1 MQTARNYS
9 THMHAWNK
17 LKNNNIVIYHCP
29 FNHHRSRMASTRN
42 KNTCS
47 NYCLE
52 QRITT
57 KSLDYNE
64 YKNGASGAAY
74 APALPCMG
82 IIPGQMPREAFSHNS
97 IDIESALFGINST
110 NLVETQKPVVP
121 QLKTLPNVSFFGR
134 MQLVMPD
141 PLVVEKFQRPFP
153 VPN

>member
-1 MQTARNYS
+1 MI
-9 THMHAWNK
+9 K
-17 LKNNNIVIYHCP
+17 LKNNNIVIVIYHCT
-29 FNHHRSRMASTRN
+29 FNYRIFSRMASTRN
-42 KNTCS
+42 RNTCS

-57 KSLDYNE
+57 KSLEYNE
-64 YKNGASGAAY
+64 FKNGASGAAY

>member
-1 MQTARNYS
+1 
-9 THMHAWNK
+9 MH
-17 LKNNNIVIYHCP
+17 IEYRI
-29 FNHHRSRMASTRN
+29 FSQMASTRN

-52 QRITT
+52 QRIIT

-74 APALPCMG
+74 NPALPCMG

-121 QLKTLPNVSFFGR
+121 QLKTLPDVSFFGR

>member
-1 MQTARNYS
+1 
-9 THMHAWNK
+9 
-17 LKNNNIVIYHCP
+17 
-29 FNHHRSRMASTRN
+29 MASTRN

-52 QRITT
+52 QRMTT
-57 KSLDYNE
+57 KSFDYIE
-64 YKNGASGAAY
+64 YRNGASGAAY
-74 APALPCMG
+74 NPALPCMG
-82 IIPGQMPREAFSHNS
+82 IMPSQMPRELFSRNS

-121 QLKTLPNVSFFGR
+121 QLKTLPNVSFFGQ
-134 MQLVMPD
+134 MKLIMPD